1 MSLSLSLDQRLTY
14 IKSAAIKP
22 SSGDLPVTSGPGGTR
37 DINSSTSVVDGNLIA
52 FGDGVSKDQKT
63 AVEQSSLYAQFVAN
77 AKYNRVS
84 QTPDWYREYLGALA
98 VCGWVG
104 QAGKWSSL
112 PKAGANASAD
122 RAILS
127 LIEGRYSKKEADLVK
142 TALGVLGGPDGIV
155 GYDLLRKS
163 TWNNSVDQCLVSVA
177 EVDNKDL
184 VLCSTCH
191 NYVPGV
197 VNSDVLFFHFIK
209 EDTLYG
215 YELDELILD
224 QNAWD
229 KTKHDIESKVEDFV
243 YKYIKELSVKRS

>member
-1 MSLSLSLDQRLTY
+1 MG
-14 IKSAAIKP
+14 SAADTAIKP
-22 SSGDLPVTSGPGGTR
+22 SSGDLPVTSGRGRTL
-37 DINSSTSVVDGNLIA
+37 DINSSTSVVDGNLVA
-52 FGDGVSKDQKT
+52 FGNGVSKDQKT

-104 QAGKWSSL
+104 QGSKWSSL
-112 PKAGANASAD
+112 PKAGANASVD

-127 LIEGRYSKKEADLVK
+127 LIEGRYSQKEACLAK
-142 TALGVLGGPDGIV
+142 TALDVLGGPDGIE
-155 GYDLLRKS
+155 GYDLLRQG

-177 EVDNKDL
+177 EIDNKDL

-191 NYVPGV
+191 NYVPEV
-197 VNSDVLFFHFIK
+197 INSDVLFFHFIK

-215 YELDELILD
+215 YELNELVLD

-229 KTKHDIESKVEDFV
+229 KTKDAIESKVEGFAGR
-243 YKYIKELSVKRS
+243 YIKEISVKRP

>member
-1 MSLSLSLDQRLTY
+1 MSLSLDQRLTY

-22 SSGDLPVTSGPGGTR
+22 SSGDLPVTSGPGRTW
-37 DINSSTSVVDGNLIA
+37 DVDSSTSVVDGNLIA
-52 FGDGVSKDQKT
+52 FGNGVSKDQKT
-63 AVEQSSLYAQFVAN
+63 AVERSSLYAQFVAN

-104 QAGKWSSL
+104 QASKWSSL
-112 PKAGANASAD
+112 PKAGANASVD

-127 LIEGRYSKKEADLVK
+127 LIEGRYSQKEVDLAE
-142 TALGVLGGPDGIV
+142 TALDVLGGPDGIEA
-155 GYDLLRKS
+155 YDLLRKS
-163 TWNNSVDQCLVSVA
+163 TWNNTVDQCLVSVA
-177 EVDNKDL
+177 EIDNKDL

-191 NYVPGV
+191 NYVPEV

-215 YELDELILD
+215 YELDELVLD

-229 KTKHDIESKVEDFV
+229 KIKDVIESKVAGFV
-243 YKYIKELSVKRS
+243 NEYIKQLSVKQS